1 MASAATPRKRPRGRR
16 ALWIVGTLAVI
27 AAALA
32 AAFFAFRPQP
42 PAAGSLPEG
51 WQTATANLGTI
62 DSTVSATGNVEAAAT
77 ANVRF
82 ETSGIVTA
90 ILVEPGDIV
99 EVGQPLARLDA
110 EGLQLQVEQAQVD
123 LRSAQAELEG
133 VLAGAS
139 EAEVA
144 EAQARLEQARRQYQ
158 QATTSVSQAQITA
171 ARADLEAARARL
183 AELQSGPER
192 DELAAADE
200 RVQSAQSTLDQ
211 GRVDLS
217 AAKERA
223 RLDLETRANALRN
236 AQDEYSKV
244 YWENRELDRF
254 PGDLPQQRIDLEE
267 QTLRAVKDAEAA
279 LETARLA
286 LQAAEQ
292 DEINRLRQYESS
304 LASAVAARDK
314 LFEAPRTNEVASAR
328 AEVQRAQASL
338 DQLIGAARASEL
350 AVQESG
356 IAIAEAGLDR
366 VTSEPAVATLAVR
379 EAAVARAEVALR
391 SAERNLSQAT
401 LIAPFAATIASVD
414 MRIGEPAEAGAIIAL
429 VDLSSFHVDVP
440 VDELDIATVE
450 PGQAVRVTLDALPN
464 AEIGGTVTQIAPL
477 ATRSDQ
483 GTTTY
488 AVTVMLDADSAGV
501 RPGMTAVVQIVT
513 SQKDDAVLVPRRA
526 VRSEGGESFVLVPT
540 GGAPEA
546 TGPGQF
552 APASERRVVT
562 IGLSNNEFVEI
573 LSGLEAGD
581 EVLLQDVVSTF
592 LPGGPPQ

>member
-16 ALWIVGTLAVI
+16 ALWIIGSIAVLAAV
-27 AAALA
+27 LV

-42 PAAGSLPEG
+42 PAEGTLPEG
-51 WQTATANLGTI
+51 WQTAPVELGTI

-82 ETSGIVTA
+82 ETSGIVTE
-90 ILVEPGDIV
+90 ILVAPGDVV
-99 EVGQPLARLDA
+99 EIGQPLARLDA
-110 EGLQLQVEQAQVD
+110 EGLQLQLEQAQVD

-133 VLAGAS
+133 VLAGATES
-139 EAEVA
+139 EIAEAE
-144 EAQARLEQARRQYQ
+144 ARLEQARRQYA
-158 QATTSVSQAQITA
+158 QANTSVSQAQIDA

-211 GRVDLS
+211 ARVDLS

-267 QTLRAVKDAEAA
+267 QTLRAVGDAEAA

-286 LQAAEQ
+286 LTAAEQ
-292 DEINRLRQYESS
+292 DEINRLRQYESA
-304 LASAVAARDK
+304 LASAVAARDA
-314 LFEAPRTNEVASAR
+314 LFAAPRNNEIASAR

-338 DQLIGAARASEL
+338 DQLIGASRASEL

-366 VTSEPAVATLAVR
+366 VIAEPATATLAVR
-379 EAAVARAEVALR
+379 EAAVARAEVSLR
-391 SAERNLSQAT
+391 TAERNLGQAT
-401 LIAPFAATIASVD
+401 LVAPFAATIASVD

-450 PGQAVRVTLDALPN
+450 PGQTVRITLDALPN
-464 AEIGGTVTQIAPL
+464 AEIAGTVTQIAPL

-488 AVTVMLDADSAGV
+488 DVTVTLADNSAGV

-513 SQKDDAVLVPRRA
+513 AQKDDAVLVPRRA
-526 VRSEGGESFVLVPT
+526 VRTEGGQSFVLIPT

-552 APASERRVVT
+552 TPASERRTVT
-562 IGLSNNEFVEI
+562 IGLSNSEFVEI
-573 LSGLEAGD
+573 LSGLEAG
-581 EVLLQDVVSTF
+581 ETVLLQDVVSTF
-592 LPGGPPQ
+592 IPGGPPQ

>member
-1 MASAATPRKRPRGRR
+1 MASAAMPRKRLRGRR
-16 ALWIVGTLAVI
+16 VLWIIGGVAI
-27 AAALA
+27 LA
-32 AAFFAFRPQP
+32 AVLTATFFAFRPQP
-42 PAAGSLPEG
+42 PAAGTLPEG
-51 WQTATANLGTI
+51 WQIATAELGTI

-82 ETSGIVTA
+82 ETSGLVTT
-90 ILVEPGDIV
+90 ILVEPGDVV
-99 EVGQPLARLDA
+99 EAGQPLARLDA

-123 LRSAQAELEG
+123 LRSVEAEREG
-133 VLAGAS
+133 LLVGATA
-139 EAEVA
+139 AEVA

-158 QATTSVSQAQITA
+158 QATASVSPAQIAA
-171 ARADLEAARARL
+171 ARAELEAARARL

-211 GRVDLS
+211 ARVDLS

-236 AQDEYSKV
+236 VQDDYSKI
-244 YWENRELDRF
+244 YWENRELERL

-267 QTLRAVKDAEAA
+267 QSLRAVRDAEAA

-286 LQAAEQ
+286 LAAAEQ
-292 DEINRLRQYESS
+292 DEINRLRQYEAS
-304 LASAVAARDK
+304 LASAVAARDR
-314 LFEAPRTNEVASAR
+314 LFAAPRNNELASAR

-338 DQLIGAARASEL
+338 DQLIGAARASDL
-350 AVQESG
+350 AVQESS
-356 IAIAEAGLDR
+356 IAIAQAGLDR

-391 SAERNLSQAT
+391 TAQRNLSQAT
-401 LIAPFAATIASVD
+401 LVAPFAATIASVD
-414 MRIGEPAEAGAIIAL
+414 MRVGEPADASSTIAL
-429 VDLSSFHVDVP
+429 VELSSFHVEVP
-440 VDELDIATVE
+440 VDELDVASVE
-450 PGQAVRVTLDALPN
+450 PGQSVRITLDALPN

-483 GTTTY
+483 GTTSY
-488 AVTVMLDADSAGV
+488 AVTVTLDANSPGV

-513 SQKDDAVLVPRRA
+513 ARKEDALLISRRA
-526 VRSEGGESFVLVPT
+526 VRSEGGQSFVLVPT
-540 GGAPEA
+540 GGAPVA

-573 LSGLEAGD
+573 LSGLEAGQ

>member
-16 ALWIVGTLAVI
+16 IVWIIGALVLIGALVT
-27 AAALA
+27 AAL
-32 AAFFAFRPQP
+32 FALRPQA
-42 PAAGSLPEG
+42 PAAGELPTG
-51 WQTATANLGTI
+51 WQLATASLGTI

-82 ETSGIVTA
+82 ETNGIVTA
-90 ILVEPGDIV
+90 ILVEPGDVI
-99 EVGQPLARLDA
+99 EAGQPLARLDD
-110 EGLQLQVEQAQVD
+110 EGLRLQVEQAEVD
-123 LRSAQAELEG
+123 LRSAQAEREG

-139 EAEVA
+139 AAEIA
-144 EAQARLEQARRQYQ
+144 EAQARLEQARRQYD
-158 QATTSVSQAQITA
+158 QATASVSPAQIAA

-211 GRVDLS
+211 ARVDLS

-236 AQDEYSKV
+236 AQDEYSKI

-267 QTLRAVKDAEAA
+267 QALRTVRDAEAA

-286 LQAAEQ
+286 LTAAEQ
-292 DEINRLRQYESS
+292 DEINRLRQYEAS
-304 LASAVAARDK
+304 LTSAVAARDK
-314 LFEAPRTNEVASAR
+314 LFEEPRTNELASAR

-338 DQLIGAARASEL
+338 DQLIGASRASEL
-350 AVQESG
+350 AVQESS

-366 VTSEPAVATLAVR
+366 VTADPAVATLAVR

-391 SAERNLSQAT
+391 TAQRNLSQAT
-401 LIAPFAATIASVD
+401 LTAPFNATIASVD
-414 MRIGEPAEAGAIIAL
+414 MRIGEPADAGSIIAL

-440 VDELDIATVE
+440 IDELDIASVE
-450 PGQAVRVTLDALPN
+450 PGQPVRIVLDALPN
-464 AEIGGTVTQIAPL
+464 AEISGAVTQIAPL

-488 AVTVMLDADSAGV
+488 DVTVTLAANNAGV

-513 SQKDDAVLVPRRA
+513 AQKENAVLVPRRA
-526 VRSEGGESFVLVPT
+526 VRSEGGQSFVLVPT
-540 GGAPEA
+540 GGAPVA

-552 APASERRVVT
+552 APANERRTVT

-592 LPGGPPQ
+592 IPGGPPQ